1 MKTISRRSLLRSSP
15 VIVAGAAGLSLPIGA
30 TSIASFQ
37 SLTGRSAAAQ
47 SSSPRPTGAQTLR
60 LAGPLQGPQT
70 LDPALTK
77 DLPSAFLVRQIYR
90 SLMRLGPDLQPVP
103 ELAEA
108 VTVSDDGLVYT
119 FTLRQGLKF
128 HDGRDLL
135 ADDIVY
141 SLTRALSPDSAGGQA
156 ALLGTQAFLGDI
168 DGASEM
174 LSGEATTLRGATAP
188 DEATVEI
195 RLTAPRAAFL
205 MKIASAQA
213 SIVDRE
219 TVEADPAEWWRRPNG
234 TGPFK
239 VEEWEPDDH
248 MTLVRF
254 DDFHAGAPVLEKVE
268 VALGPNASNSFNLYQ
283 ADQLDIDSVP
293 YDSVSRALDPSN
305 TLSDEVVVT
314 PSFGL
319 FYVAFRT
326 DVEPLDDPEI
336 RRAVV
341 RAFPRD
347 RVAELTFDGKVNPA
361 PGVLPHGM
369 LGRDWP
375 VETEPFDL
383 EAARASIA
391 ASRYKQADAVPP
403 IEIYTSS
410 GSLPITSLRDVIKD
424 DLGLTINIIEPDW
437 PEFVD
442 GLALGRFP
450 SYAWYW
456 GADYPDPENIIWTLF
471 GEDSADNYVGYRNDA
486 MNDLIAEARQELDP
500 ERRGDLYA
508 QANQLLIA
516 DHAVIPF
523 YFDVLYTLAKS
534 RVRNLE
540 VTPQGIIRIE
550 TVWMEH

>member
-1 MKTISRRSLLRSSP
+1 MKNLSRRSLLRTSP
-15 VIVAGAAGLSLPIGA
+15 AIAAGIAGLSLPTAG
-30 TSIASFQ
+30 F
-37 SLTGRSAAAQ
+37 GAAQ
-47 SSSPRPTGAQTLR
+47 TSSPRPTGAQVLR
-60 LAGPLQGPQT
+60 MAGNLQGPET

-90 SLMRLGPDLQPVP
+90 ALMRLGPDLQPVP
-103 ELAEA
+103 ELAES
-108 VTVSDDGLVYT
+108 VNVSDDGLVYT
-119 FTLRQGLKF
+119 FTLRPGLAF
-128 HDGRDLL
+128 HDGRELVAGDV
-135 ADDIVY
+135 VY
-141 SLTRALSPDSAGGQA
+141 SLTRALSPATAGGQA

-174 LSGEATTLRGATAP
+174 LSGEATTLRGVSAL

-205 MKIASAQA
+205 MKVAAAQA

-219 TVEADPAEWWRRPNG
+219 NVESSPEWWRQPNG
-234 TGPFK
+234 TGPFM

-254 DDFHAGAPVLEKVE
+254 EDFHAGAPYLEKVD
-268 VALGPNASNSFNLYQ
+268 VALGPNANNSFNRYQ
-283 ADQLDIDSVP
+283 ADDFDIDSVP
-293 YDSVSRALDPSN
+293 YDSVSRALDPSS

-314 PSFGL
+314 PSLGV

-341 RAFPRD
+341 LAFPRD
-347 RVAELTFDGKVNPA
+347 RVAELTFNGTVNPA
-361 PGVLPHGM
+361 PGILPHGM

-375 VETEPFDL
+375 VDEEPYDL
-383 EAARASIA
+383 EAARAAIA
-391 ASRYKQADAVPP
+391 ASRYGQADAVPP

-410 GSLPITSLRDVIKD
+410 GNLPITSLRDVIKD
-424 DLGLTINIIEPDW
+424 DLGLTINIVEPDW
-437 PEFVD
+437 PEFID
-442 GLALGRFP
+442 GLALGRYP

-486 MNDLIAEARQELDP
+486 MNDLIAAARQELDP
-500 ERRGDLYA
+500 VRRGDLYA
-508 QANQLLIA
+508 QANQLLIS

-523 YFDVLYTLAKS
+523 YFDVIYTLAKS

-540 VTPQGIIRIE
+540 VTPQGIIRLE

>member
-1 MKTISRRSLLRSSP
+1 M
-15 VIVAGAAGLSLPIGA
+15 IVAGVAGVSLPPGPV
-30 TSIASFQ
+30 TASVQALPSGF
-37 SLTGRSAAAQ
+37 SAAAQ
-47 SSSPRPTGAQTLR
+47 TSSPRPTGAQVLR
-60 LAGPLQGPQT
+60 LAGSVQGPET

-77 DLPSAFLVRQIYR
+77 DLPSAFLIRQIYR
-90 SLMRLGPDLQPVP
+90 ALMRLGPDLQPVP
-103 ELAEA
+103 ELAET

-128 HDGRDLL
+128 HDGRDLF
-135 ADDIVY
+135 ADDVVY
-141 SLTRALSPDSAGGQA
+141 SLTRALSPATAGGQA

-168 DGASEM
+168 DGAAEM
-174 LSGEATTLRGATAP
+174 LSGEATTLRGVSAL
-188 DEATVEI
+188 DETTVEV
-195 RLTAPRAAFL
+195 RLSEPRAAFL
-205 MKIASAQA
+205 MKVAASQA

-219 TVEADPAEWWRRPNG
+219 TVDADPAEWWRRPNG

-254 DDFHAGAPVLEKVE
+254 DDFFAGAPLLEKIE
-268 VALGPNASNSFNLYQ
+268 VRLGPNANNSFNLYQ
-283 ADQLDIDSVP
+283 ADEVDLDYVP
-293 YDSVSRALDPSN
+293 YDSVSRALDPSH
-305 TLSDEVVVT
+305 TLSDEIIVT
-314 PSFGL
+314 PSFGV
-319 FYVAFRT
+319 FYVAFRL
-326 DVEPLDDPEI
+326 DVEPLDDPNV
-336 RRAVV
+336 RRALVQ
-341 RAFPRD
+341 AFPRD
-347 RVAELTFDGKVNPA
+347 RVAELTFGGAVNPA

-375 VETEPFDL
+375 VDEEPYDL

-391 ASRYKQADAVPP
+391 ASRYGQADAVPP
-403 IEIYTSS
+403 IEIFTSS
-410 GSLPITSLRDVIKD
+410 GNLPITSLRDVIRD

-450 SYAWYW
+450 SYGWYW

-486 MNDLIAEARQELDP
+486 MNELIAEARQELDP
-500 ERRGDLYA
+500 VRRGDLYA
-508 QANQLLIA
+508 QANQLLIS
-516 DHAVIPF
+516 DHAVIPL
-523 YFDVLYTLAKS
+523 YFDILYPVAKS

-540 VTPQGIIRIE
+540 VTPQGIIRLE